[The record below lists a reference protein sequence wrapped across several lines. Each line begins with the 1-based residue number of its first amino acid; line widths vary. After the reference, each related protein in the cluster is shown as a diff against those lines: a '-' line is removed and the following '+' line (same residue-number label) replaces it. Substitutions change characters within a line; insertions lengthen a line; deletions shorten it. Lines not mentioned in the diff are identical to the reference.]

1 MTMLSIVRKFAKPVG
16 AFLIISLVSQL
27 AWPTLSFAL
36 TNPIQGEH
44 QGFSP
49 AGGGDMVD
57 LFTGDFSYDI
67 PLFDL
72 PGPSGGYPI
81 NMSYNSGFSMD
92 DESSWVGSGWS
103 LTPGAV
109 NRSVRGLPD
118 DFRNDEISR
127 EYDIKT
133 NITFGGGPKVGAE
146 LFGALDVGLGLSAY
160 YNSYT
165 GFGQTVSNTLSL
177 DLISIGGVGLGYNHS
192 MDVDSQKGMTFAPS
206 LGLSAKSN
214 GFMVGAG
221 YGIAYNSR
229 AGFLGHGY
237 SVMGGAEVRGKM
249 RTASYSSFNPTFQPK
264 SPSAPIPMKGLN
276 LDTDFTYGGEIWGVY
291 GSMGGEGYF
300 ATQSPDLPDGKMRL
314 PGYGY
319 MYLDKAKADKITPLM
334 RAKINQI
341 NSLGLVHIDIDKL
354 GIDERVILDQS
365 REKESQVY
373 EDMPNLATPN
383 LTADVFSVSGNGIGG
398 TFRAF
403 RSDVGI
409 MHDPYVLSHIDGYG
423 LGAKVGA
430 GTYAKIGGNASVTN
444 SDSYQRRWTNRNDLL
459 ETFGFKSSQES
470 NPLYEPYYFKMGG
483 EHTTN
488 ATNELSYIGGEEPVR
503 VKLKRDKHEPKAL
516 NTLVTSSGGE
526 FTPQAFNP
534 TKLRESRNTLIQQ
547 FTNDQILENGNEVLG
562 ELEVDYFNGNSN
574 VPSEY
579 IRSRPKHH
587 LAGFVTTNT
596 DGERFVYGLPAYTNQ
611 KVECTYSANGGGDFK
626 DGSNSTLIDV
636 ETDGSKPDYKGS
648 ENKDSYELFDRKTTG
663 EHAQSYLL
671 TQILGANYEDV
682 DGVPGPS
689 EGDKGY
695 WVKFKYAKRENY
707 NWRFPFSGAN
717 FVEGDGT
724 TDRDDVG
731 VYSYGER
738 EQWYLKTAE
747 TKTHIADFT
756 ISQRKDNA
764 GAFAELGVNASIGGN
779 DIGASSY
786 KLDRIDL
793 YTKKE
798 YVKADSEPIKS
809 VHFRYNYE
817 LCPNVPNND
826 QSADNTWDEDGDG
839 VIDNNNS
846 GKGKL
851 TLKKVW
857 FTYGDNTRGE
867 LNPYQF
873 DYSSSN
879 PPYKSTN
886 TDRWGMYQMYSDN
899 LERQYYPFTKQGN
912 FERNYSLAKEESRA
926 QKNADASSW
935 QLVRVHEPSGSTTEV
950 TYEAD
955 DYAYVQDEVACNMF
969 QLAGMG
975 NEDNEYLTHGT
986 RRVYF
991 HLSQELS
998 AKEELLPYFSSFTD
1012 QLLFRTKMYV
1022 QSPNQD
1028 DYQTYINVWANID
1041 KSIPDNGWYGLSG
1054 DGKKGW
1060 VAVKAVSS
1068 SHPFALAG
1076 WQFLQMERSDITNTN
1091 LFVGT
1096 VDDESSTAKK
1106 IAHITT
1112 FAAGGVLAEIK
1123 RSAQGFD
1130 NLAKQ
1135 KKWSTR
1141 IDLDHSWVRLQD
1153 PERDKIG
1160 GGIRVKKIAFY
1171 DNWDEVNGGFLP
1183 FSSQSTTTKG
1193 IVYDYSK
1200 EEVVNGETMKISSGV
1215 AAYEPAVGAEEN
1227 PVRKA
1232 KPYIHDI
1239 PWASD
1244 QHLNFEQPINENYY
1258 PAAVVGYSHVS
1269 VRSLATD
1276 NVLNAATG
1284 DAWKNVPTTGQ
1295 TEFEFYTA
1303 KDFPVITGETS
1314 NADDSYDKTKSIPF
1328 KGTNTYAR
1336 VWGSQGYMAKLNDM
1350 HGKTKKVSYF
1360 GQSPSGELLPDAY
1373 ASTTYNYHSKK
1384 RYRANGNS
1392 YSVLDNKLP
1401 TLTSLDAVN
1410 GELQKETKTIGQ
1422 DYEFFTDMREVQSKT
1437 TQTTIGFSVDVI
1449 PFLFGVPLPIPTDFP
1464 KKNTNNTQVRTA
1476 VTNKIIYTSGVIS
1489 SIESYDQGKRSVVST
1504 ELYDS
1509 ETGEPVLTKTT
1520 NNFDAPVYSYEVPGH
1535 KAYKGMGQAARNQGM
1550 SFTAQIGN
1558 SNGFSLDANH
1568 YVALPTENGILGKLH
1583 EGDQFIIDRGGALA
1597 LAELVRFHD
1606 DHLVI
1611 SMDEDFTGGNVTFV
1625 LHRSGFT
1632 NQVGESL
1639 QTVVGLEDP
1648 TKGGVEGACTN
1659 TIDILQFDP
1668 NTEKLAIDE
1677 TKVHHVIEFLDEF
1690 VPLWWGILGDPY
1702 FDDAQYAD
1710 PEVED
1715 IYHTLADGTLYKR
1728 FQFLDIAEPYL
1739 DPDSRYVNPFYAPY
1753 RKLEDSYNNGY
1764 FNSLETGWPKNFTKK
1779 FYGTVLRGGN
1789 APQEAQR
1796 IAEFSEDYWVG
1807 ISTFVDGGVVR
1818 VHDMNRIENEH
1829 NVEFSHFSYARP
1841 PHQAPRVIA
1850 RLGDLDRLDNN
1861 LFTWYDYQFAY
1872 HLDEILYE
1880 AYGEGENFTFGSN
1893 PNRYE
1898 FSGFEWK
1905 GEYVD
1910 LSDYVDVPVTN
1921 ELIYTDWE
1929 VRQPLL
1935 VLEATIDGVTEK
1947 FITGIRPPL
1956 KTVPKLVVTT
1966 RDVNSVSQKVD
1977 NLVTTS
1983 ANNSTQ
1989 FNAYLGKESFAVNQS
2004 RTQTTDPNL
2013 STDGVMNDVALFD
2026 WKNPFFTNCNPEWI
2040 KTSEVEKRNS
2050 NELVTQT
2057 TTLSDIPAS
2066 TLFGYNDRLTLAM
2079 AGNAAQQEL
2088 VSEGFEEYSVDQNI
2102 VAYDDLGGGQLDF
2115 FTSKDMDVYPAMTE
2129 KHNYDVISGNG
2140 NLLIIDKPFDQAW
2153 ANEIGLLNKHIEFKG
2168 HRISDAT
2175 DEIVRGKFTVSNYE
2189 AYPGD
2194 DTRSIVELGPDFPW
2208 HPESLLWMGEMIIE
2222 ELVDAQPKTFGVIN
2236 NRTDPY
2242 NSTLLSID
2250 ETMSHSGSKSLKV
2263 LRNVSGYSVD
2273 IVQRRFHPRP
2283 HQRYVLNGWLS
2294 LGDEFSK
2301 WVTTY
2306 LDGTSY
2312 DLNEEWRRRIATS
2325 PSVEVRFFDADN
2337 NDIGG
2342 QKSQLKGTLV
2352 DSWQQFE
2359 VDFVT
2364 PEHCQYVLLKLSQG
2378 VLSYTYPGGSG
2389 GGHTFKSSYFDDI
2402 RIHPYNAEMQS
2413 YVYDDQFRVTAILD
2427 RNNYARYIHY
2437 NSEGKP
2443 FFVEQETEK
2452 GVFTITETRSH
2463 SAKLNEGQ

>member
-1 MTMLSIVRKFAKPVG
+1 MKVFRKYAKVIVS
-16 AFLIISLVSQL
+16 LIGVMFVSEIL
-27 AWPTLSFAL
+27 WPTLSLAL
-36 TNPIQGEH
+36 TSPIQAEH

-49 AGGGDMVD
+49 GGGGEMVD

-81 NMSYNSGFSMD
+81 NMSYNSGFSME

-103 LTPGAV
+103 LTPGAI

-133 NITFGGGPKVGAE
+133 NVTFGGGPKVGAE
-146 LFGALDVGLGLSAY
+146 IFGALDVGLGLSAY

-300 ATQSPDLPDGKMRL
+300 ATQSPDLPDGKMRM

-319 MYLDKAKADKITPLM
+319 MYLDKAKADRITPAM
-334 RAKINQI
+334 RNVINNI
-341 NSLGLVHIDIDKL
+341 NGLGIFNIDIDKL
-354 GIDERVILDQS
+354 GIDEQVMLDQS

-423 LGAKVGA
+423 LGVKVGA
-430 GTYAKIGGNASVTN
+430 GTYAKVGGNASVTN
-444 SDSYQRRWTNRNDLL
+444 SDSYQRRWTNDNELL
-459 ETFGFKSSQES
+459 NTFNFKSNQEG

-562 ELEVDYFNGNSN
+562 ELEVEYFNGNSN
-574 VPSEY
+574 APSAY
-579 IRSRPKHH
+579 VRNKPKHH
-587 LAGFVTTNT
+587 LAGFITTNT
-596 DGERFVYGLPAYTNQ
+596 DGERFVYGLPAYTNK
-611 KVECTYSANGGGDFK
+611 KVECTYSANGNGDFK
-626 DGSNSTLIDV
+626 DGTSSSLIDV
-636 ETDGSKPDYKGS
+636 KTDGSKPDYKGS
-648 ENKDSYELFDRKTTG
+648 NNEDSYELFDRKTTG
-663 EHAQSYLL
+663 EHAQSYML

-695 WVKFKYAKRENY
+695 WVKFNYAKRENY

-724 TDRDDVG
+724 TERDDVG

-756 ISQRKDNA
+756 ISERKDNA
-764 GAFAELGVNASIGGN
+764 GAYAELGVNASIGGN
-779 DIGASSY
+779 DVGASSY

-798 YVKADSEPIKS
+798 YVKTDPEPIKS

-826 QSADNTWDEDGDG
+826 QSADNTWDENGDG

-846 GKGKL
+846 GRGKL

-857 FTYGDNTRGE
+857 FTYGENTRGA
-867 LNPYQF
+867 LNPYKF
-873 DYSSSN
+873 EYSTSN
-879 PPYKSTN
+879 PSYKSTF
-886 TDRWGMYQMYSDN
+886 TDRWGMYQKYTDD
-899 LERQYYPFTKQGN
+899 LEEKYYPFTKQGN
-912 FERNYSLAKEESRA
+912 FERDYFPTKAESRA
-926 QKNADASSW
+926 QKDLYASSW

-969 QLAGMG
+969 ELAGMG

-998 AKEELLPYFSSFTD
+998 DKEDLLPYFSSFTD

-1028 DYQTYINVWANID
+1028 EYQTYINVWANID
-1041 KSIPDNGWYGLSG
+1041 KSIPDNGWYGLSS

-1060 VAVKAVSS
+1060 VALKAVSS

-1135 KKWSTR
+1135 KKWATR

-1160 GGIRVKKIAFY
+1160 GGIRVKRIAFY

-1200 EEVVNGETMKISSGV
+1200 EEVVNGETMKVSSGV

-1227 PVRKA
+1227 PIRKA

-1295 TEFEFYTA
+1295 TEYEFYTA

-1350 HGKTKKVSYF
+1350 HGKIKKVSAF

-1373 ASTTYNYHSKK
+1373 ASTTYNYHSTK

-1410 GELQKETKTIGQ
+1410 GELEKATKTIGQ

-1437 TQTTIGFSVDVI
+1437 TQTTIGFSVDII

-1476 VTNKIIYTSGVIS
+1476 VTNKIIYTSGVVS
-1489 SIESYDQGKRSVVST
+1489 SIESYDQGKRTVVST

-1509 ETGEPVLTKTT
+1509 ETGDPVLTKTT
-1520 NNFDAPVYSYEVPGH
+1520 NNFDAPVYSYEVPRH
-1535 KAYKGMGQAARNQGM
+1535 KAYQGMGQAAKNQGM
-1550 SFTAQIGN
+1550 SFVAQIGN

-1568 YVALPTENGILGKLH
+1568 YVALPTENGVLGKLH
-1583 EGDQFIIDRGGALA
+1583 EGDQFIVDRNGALA

-1611 SMDEDFTGGNVTFV
+1611 AMEEDFTGGNATFI

-1632 NQVGESL
+1632 NQVGGSL
-1639 QTVVGLEDP
+1639 QEVVALEDP
-1648 TKGGVEGACTN
+1648 TKGSIEEVCTK
-1659 TIDILQFDP
+1659 TIDFVRKQTEFGSIPDEAVIETIRLFANHLMEILEASGQIEGRYLVNLDKEYISSGVKNPYYVLYHEYYLNLPGTDQIDP
-1668 NTEKLAIDE
+1668 WIKGGYWIFEKLNDE
-1677 TKVHHVIEFLDEF
+1677 
-1690 VPLWWGILGDPY
+1690 
-1702 FDDAQYAD
+1702 
-1710 PEVED
+1710 
-1715 IYHTLADGTLYKR
+1715 YHQRRCA
-1728 FQFLDIAEPYL
+1728 YL
-1739 DPDSRYVNPFYAPY
+1739 
-1753 RKLEDSYNNGY
+1753 SYNCRLS
-1764 FNSLETGWPKNFTKK
+1764 NSSYT
-1779 FYGTVLRGGN
+1779 
-1789 APQEAQR
+1789 
-1796 IAEFSEDYWVG
+1796 S
-1807 ISTFVDGGVVR
+1807 
-1818 VHDMNRIENEH
+1818 H
-1829 NVEFSHFSYARP
+1829 NIYKS
-1841 PHQAPRVIA
+1841 
-1850 RLGDLDRLDNN
+1850 
-1861 LFTWYDYQFAY
+1861 
-1872 HLDEILYE
+1872 
-1880 AYGEGENFTFGSN
+1880 
-1893 PNRYE
+1893 E
-1898 FSGFEWK
+1898 FSGIFNDAITNLDQFDLTPFFDCDGEFVELK
-1905 GEYVD
+1905 GGGAH
-1910 LSDYVDVPVTN
+1910 SP
-1921 ELIYTDWE
+1921 
-1929 VRQPLL
+1929 
-1935 VLEATIDGVTEK
+1935 
-1947 FITGIRPPL
+1947 FITDFHPGTRLYPWEGDIVQPPYGHL
-1956 KTVPKLVVTT
+1956 QALSFPNDLNIDFSTLGLYNWMVVPFTSGNYQINATDKE
-1966 RDVNSVSQKVD
+1966 DVQFYSQKVD
-1977 NLVTTS
+1977 NIVTTS

-2004 RTQTTDPNL
+2004 RTQTVDPNL
-2013 STDGVMNDVALFD
+2013 SSDGVMNDVALFD

-2066 TLFGYNDRLTLAM
+2066 TLFGFDDRLTLAM
-2079 AGNAAQQEL
+2079 AGNAEQQEL

-2115 FTSKDMDVYPAMTE
+2115 FTSKDMDVYPAMTDN
-2129 KHNYDVISGNG
+2129 HNYDVISGNG

-2175 DEIVRGKFTVSNYE
+2175 DEIVRGKFTVANYE

-2222 ELVDAQPKTFGVIN
+2222 ELVDAQPKTFGVVN

-2306 LDGTSY
+2306 LDGTSF
-2312 DLNEEWRRRIATS
+2312 DLNEEWRRKIATS

-2342 QKSQLKGTLV
+2342 QKSELKGTLI

-2364 PEHCQYVLLKLSQG
+2364 PENCQYVLLKLSQG
-2378 VLSYTYPGGSG
+2378 VLFYTYPGGSG
-2389 GGHTFKSSYFDDI
+2389 GGYIFKSSYFDDI

-2463 SAKLNEGQ
+2463 SAKLNAGE